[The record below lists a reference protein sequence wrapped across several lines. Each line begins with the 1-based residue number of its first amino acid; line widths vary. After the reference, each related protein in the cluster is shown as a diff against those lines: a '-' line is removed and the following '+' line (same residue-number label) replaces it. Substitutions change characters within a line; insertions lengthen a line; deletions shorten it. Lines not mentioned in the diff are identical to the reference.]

1 MHFNLFNWIRLFN
14 LSSNKYRFPKFKIS
28 LFSGKSIRFRF
39 IASVLISALVIY
51 SLIGIFLI
59 NRIRQESIISAK
71 SIADS
76 YSREYAN
83 LMTAELNA
91 YLNLTIGLA
100 EVFQSNLE
108 LPVNTRLLIYKNSLK
123 FTIDNSPDLLAVW
136 LNVQL
141 SSIDSSW
148 HNDFGRRRFTY
159 YNIGNENGFQE
170 DFLDRKGH
178 NTEGDY
184 YKIRQKGIIEFSEP
198 YFDTYGHDS
207 SKFYLMTSICVPLFA
222 TNKQFIGLAGVD
234 LDLLKLKPYAKK
246 LSIFENSFSI
256 IVSNGG
262 TIVVHPD
269 TSNNGKLIHEIYKKD
284 DLKNNISQK
293 VSNGIPLAYEGLID
307 SHKYY
312 FSFAPITLSHHSN
325 PWAIAVIVPMKSIY
339 STTNKTLMLS
349 IIITILGLGL
359 LLIFTYSLTNKLV
372 KPLEESIS
380 FAQEIGKGNLT
391 THILYRTKDELG
403 HLAETLEK
411 MADKLKEMVKGISV
425 GSELLSDTAKSLSG
439 SSKQLLTASYH
450 QYDTSEQV
458 NKSISNLL
466 DYIRKNTEYSLKAE
480 QVSKEA
486 GKKIKQSVSM
496 SIKAVTSMNYIA
508 EKITGINDIS
518 LQTNIL
524 ALNAAVEAA
533 RAGEHGRGFA
543 VVAAEVR
550 RLAERSRSSVD
561 EITGLL
567 YQCQNDSDA
576 AGNMLD
582 KTIPEIE
589 NNAFL
594 INSILKSNNDQNNS
608 IEEINQA
615 LGKLNEITKQ
625 NNNNAK
631 RIAVFSEE
639 IEEQANKLRE
649 LINKFKVNDQK

>member
-1 MHFNLFNWIRLFN
+1 MRFKLFNWIKSFILIF
-14 LSSNKYRFPKFKIS
+14 KQHKFPKFKINI
-28 LFSGKSIRFRF
+28 FSGKSIRFRF
-39 IASVLISALVIY
+39 IASVLISGLLIY

-59 NRIRQESIISAK
+59 NRIRQESILSAK

-108 LPVNTRLLIYKNSLK
+108 LPVNTRLLIYKNSLQYA
-123 FTIDNSPDLLAVW
+123 INNSPDLLAVW
-136 LNVQL
+136 LNIQL

-170 DFLDRKGH
+170 DFLDIKNH

-184 YKIRQKGIIEFSEP
+184 YKIRQKGTIEFSEP
-198 YFDTYGHDS
+198 YFDSYGHDS
-207 SKFYLMTSICVPLFA
+207 SKFYLMTSICVPLFDR
-222 TNKQFIGLAGVD
+222 NRQFIGLAGVD
-234 LDLLKLKPYAKK
+234 LDLQKLKPYAKK

-269 TSNNGKLIHEIYKKD
+269 TSKNGKSIQEIYKNS
-284 DLKNNISQK
+284 DLKNSITQK
-293 VSNGIPLAYEGLID
+293 IKNGIPIAYESFIE
-307 SHKYY
+307 SQKYY

-325 PWAIAVIVPMKSIY
+325 PWAIAIVVPMKSIFA
-339 STTNKTLMLS
+339 STNKALMFS
-349 IIITILGLGL
+349 IFITILGLGL
-359 LLIFTYSLTNKLV
+359 LLVFTYNLTNRLV

-380 FAQEIGKGNLT
+380 FAQEIGNGNLT
-391 THILYRTKDELG
+391 NHILYRTKDELG

-411 MADKLKEMVKGISV
+411 MANKLKEMVRGISV

-439 SSKQLLTASYH
+439 SSKQLLTASYR

-458 NKSISNLL
+458 NKSIQNLL
-466 DYIRKNTEYSLKAE
+466 DYIKKNTVYSQKAE

-486 GKKIKQSVSM
+486 SNKIKQSVRM

-589 NNAFL
+589 NNALL
-594 INSILKSNNDQNNS
+594 INSILKSNTDQNNS
-608 IEEINQA
+608 IEEINLA
-615 LGKLNEITKQ
+615 LEKHNEITKQ

-649 LINKFKVNDQK
+649 LINKFKVNDHK